1 MTPFL
6 LQLVVLSL
14 PAIALAWLLRRCEAP
29 GGRGSAA
36 LIGGAVTGILLG
48 ASVLGQLNPEAHD
61 RLFISGVEQSRAV
74 REVASRHRADAVAM
88 RASGAHAQDIAA
100 LAQRHESELEPL
112 RREMLAA
119 QARHRERLDWIAA
132 AFIGAYLVA
141 AAPKWARCR
150 RPRSAYG
157 PAHRTDEVSRTRAR
171 LIGAFALFIA
181 SAPPTILGLLLLRM
195 PLRLAL
201 ALGLI
206 FAIPGLSRTLGRTA
220 YTSSA
225 AGLIVGLIGTALL
238 VPPSFIILLGAA
250 LAIGVG
256 VWIGIPRSLRRP
268 YQRMCNNLQFA
279 CLLPILAAMAA
290 VRIDLYALADQR
302 SFWILVAIAILWSS
316 DGRWLGSALAQ
327 RSLAHG
333 APFARWSIAAAQ
345 VNAGAAQAQLIAA
358 MTLSLG
364 GAAALAGS
372 DLLAASLVGAIFIE
386 LTANLRNWIGRMM
399 DAPPPASP

>member
-1 MTPFL
+1 MTQLL
-6 LQLVVLSL
+6 LQLAALSL

-48 ASVLGQLNPEAHD
+48 TSVLGQLNPEAHD
-61 RLFISGVEQSRAV
+61 RLFIGGVEQSRAV

-88 RASGAHAQDIAA
+88 RASGADAQDIAS
-100 LAQRHESELEPL
+100 LAKRHERELEPL
-112 RREMLAA
+112 RKELLAA
-119 QARHRERLDWIAA
+119 QTTHRARLDWIAA
-132 AFIGAYLVA
+132 AFIGAFLLVA
-141 AAPKWARCR
+141 TPKWARCR
-150 RPRSAYG
+150 RPRSAHG
-157 PAHRTDEVSRTRAR
+157 PVRRTDEVSRIRAR
-171 LIGAFALFIA
+171 MIGVFALFIA
-181 SAPPTILGLLLLRM
+181 TAPPTILGLLLLRM
-195 PLRLAL
+195 PLRQAI

-206 FAIPGLSRTLGRTA
+206 FSIPGLSRVLGRTA

-225 AGLIVGLIGTALL
+225 VGLIVGLIGITLL
-238 VPPSFIILLGAA
+238 APLSFIILLGTAI
-250 LAIGVG
+250 AIGVG
-256 VWIGIPRSLRRP
+256 VWIGLPRSSRRP
-268 YQRMCNNLQFA
+268 YQRTCNHLQFA

-302 SFWILVAIAILWSS
+302 SFWILVVIAILWSS

-327 RSLAHG
+327 RSFVRE
-333 APFARWSIAAAQ
+333 APPARWSIAAAQ

-372 DLLAASLVGAIFIE
+372 NLLAAALLGAIFIE
-386 LTANLRNWIGRMM
+386 LTAKLRNWLGHIM
-399 DAPPPASP
+399 DVPPPALP